1 MLKILVSNHGVH
13 FLEQKAKSLL
23 NQIPANR
30 RLVEELYAHGKI
42 THEAKEHAL
51 DILYPAD
58 KWGIWISRLL
68 LTIGA
73 TLVLCGV
80 VYFFAFNWA
89 KITPFVKLSSI
100 QVAMVGCL
108 VFACFYSL
116 NRISGQVL
124 LLSASVLTG
133 VFMAVFGQIYQTGAD
148 AYQLFMMWSLLTLGW
163 TIISNFAP
171 QWIFWLAV
179 TNTFLILWWQQAAL
193 PEREMEGMIFV
204 FLMVF
209 NGVALSMREYF
220 SADKTLKWIQA
231 RWIRV
236 LLTIVTLLS
245 MLIPVVIFIVEPSR
259 ATTSIFIA
267 AFIGFVGHCLMYAF
281 YRYKIKDMWS
291 LAAITLSVCI
301 IVEALGLKIL
311 AEMLDDIL
319 FFMFLLMGLMTLCV
333 FTFAVISL
341 RKIMEILEVDHV

>member
-1 MLKILVSNHGVH
+1 MEPNCSSILN
-13 FLEQKAKSLL
+13 K
-23 NQIPANR
+23 IPANR

-42 THEAKEHAL
+42 THKAKEYAL
-51 DILYPAD
+51 DTLYPAD
-58 KWGIWISRLL
+58 KWGLWISRLL

-100 QVAMVGCL
+100 QVGMVGCL
-108 VFACFYSL
+108 ICAYFYSL

-148 AYQLFMMWSLLTLGW
+148 AYQLFMMWSLLILGW

-193 PEREMEGMIFV
+193 PERDMEGMIFV
-204 FLMVF
+204 FLIVF
-209 NGVALSMREYF
+209 NGIALGLREYF
-220 SADKTLKWIQA
+220 STDKDKEWIQP

-236 LLTIVTLLS
+236 LLTIVALLP
-245 MLIPVVIFIVEPSR
+245 MLIPVVIFVVEPSR
-259 ATTSIFIA
+259 ATISISTA

-281 YRYKIKDMWS
+281 YRYKVKDMWS

-333 FTFAVISL
+333 FTFAVIYL
-341 RKIMEILEVDHV
+341 RKIMEALEVDHV